1 MTEAEWEEF
10 YNALSERLKR
20 DLPGLYRLI
29 FSAGENGN
37 GKKAD

>member
-1 MTEAEWEEF
+1 MTEAEWDEF

-20 DLPGLYRLI
+20 DHPGLYGLI